1 MRNFCF
7 TCEKLRFPLFAFRQE
22 RLQQLAERF
31 MKKVSSNVSEWNC
44 VFILSFNTRSDKNFS
59 LQFISLFDVLKSI
72 NWESVNWNVTI
83 KNSHV
88 YNLNSIPY
96 KALQFC

>member
-44 VFILSFNTRSDKNFS
+44 VFILSFNTRSDENFS

-83 KNSHV
+83 KKSHV
-88 YNLNSIPY
+88 YNLNST
-96 KALQFC
+96 L

>member
-31 MKKVSSNVSEWNC
+31 RKKVSSNVSEWNC
-44 VFILSFNTRSDKNFS
+44 VKLLFILSFHTWSDENFS

-88 YNLNSIPY
+88 YNLNST
-96 KALQFC
+96 L

>member
-31 MKKVSSNVSEWNC
+31 RKKVSSNVSEWNC
-44 VFILSFNTRSDKNFS
+44 VFILSFHTWSDENFS
-59 LQFISLFDVLKSI
+59 LQFISLFDVLKII

-83 KNSHV
+83 KKSHV
-88 YNLNSIPY
+88 YNINSIPY
-96 KALQFC
+96 KALQVC